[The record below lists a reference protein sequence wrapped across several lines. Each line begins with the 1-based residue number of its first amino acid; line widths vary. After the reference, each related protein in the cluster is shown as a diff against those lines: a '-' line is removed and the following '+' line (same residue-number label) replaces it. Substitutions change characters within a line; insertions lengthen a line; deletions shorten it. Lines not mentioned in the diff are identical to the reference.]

1 VSDPLPVTNPRI
13 KAPIAVIVSRFP
25 LINEAYIIREINELE
40 RQGQPVLLLP
50 VTIESAQVMHEEAKP
65 WLGRALHTPLLSW
78 TIVAEN
84 LRQLVQHPATFF
96 GIIWGILRPIFFH
109 PRATL
114 KNLAVFPKAVH
125 LATLLPQHGVEH
137 IHSYFAGHTATMAYV
152 ISRFSHLTYSF
163 TVHGP
168 DVFVRRPLLREKIRR
183 AKFIRSVST
192 FNKAFLTGLY
202 PEVTG
207 DKIEVVHIGVKPAVY
222 RREDERAERR
232 EGTIQLLT
240 VAGLTPFKGMIYL
253 VEACGRLRREGV
265 SFECRIVG
273 DGPLRE
279 EIAERVKELGLSDSV
294 QLLGSQPQHVV
305 ARLMGEC
312 DIFVLPSIIA
322 PDGQMDGVP
331 IPLIEAM
338 ATARPVIGAAISGIP
353 ELIGHDT
360 HGLLVDSTNPE
371 QLAAVISRLAADR
384 ELRDRLGQ
392 AARER
397 VERHFNVTS
406 TVADLIAL
414 FDRRIEAGYEPAEH
428 LSSIDWTALG
438 VHAVSVLR
446 THERRDS
453 SVAEVITAGGDR
465 PRELI
470 VKKQKGRPG
479 ESRPPVERALHEYRV
494 LERLFARLPESNNGV
509 SCTVPRPLQ
518 LNQPHAALVMERAQ
532 GRSLEDLIIRLR
544 GSAPE
549 RLIEPVRYAGAW
561 LRELQ
566 KVTSREAV
574 GSERLA
580 SLLVEALDDLKL
592 AAAADP
598 PLRLQRPAID
608 GKLHRVA
615 DIIAA
620 NPPSL
625 VGTHGDYWPGNLF
638 ASENRVEVIDFEGF
652 GEGLP
657 LEDVAYFLVHL
668 ELYFSRPVIRRQ
680 LSRLSTAFLE
690 GYSDGQ
696 RVDGELLKLM
706 TAAKALR
713 ILSSGL
719 AAGRGDLRNWW
730 RRRVVRNIISR
741 TLQ

>member
-1 VSDPLPVTNPRI
+1 VSDPQPATNPRI

-25 LINEAYIIREINELE
+25 LINEAYILREINELE
-40 RQGQPVLLLP
+40 QQGQPVLLLP
-50 VTIESAQVMHEEAKP
+50 LFRESADVMHEEARP
-65 WLGRALHTPLLSW
+65 WLDRGLHTPLLSW
-78 TIVAEN
+78 PVVAEN
-84 LRQLVQHPATFF
+84 FRQMFRRPATYF
-96 GIIWGILRPIFFH
+96 GILFGILRRIFFH

-114 KNLAVFPKAVH
+114 RNLAVFPKAVH
-125 LATLLPQHGVEH
+125 LARLLPAHGVEH
-137 IHSYFAGHTATMAYV
+137 LHSYFAGHTATIAYV
-152 ISRFSHLTYSF
+152 ISRFSQLTYSF

-168 DVFVRRPLLREKIRR
+168 DVFVRRPLLREKIGR

-192 FNKAFLTGLY
+192 FNKAFLIGLY

-207 DKIEVVHIGVKPAVY
+207 DKIEVVHIGVDPDVY
-222 RREDERAERR
+222 RRADERSEHP
-232 EGTIQLLT
+232 EGILQLLS
-240 VAGLTPFKGMIYL
+240 VAGLNPFKGMIYL
-253 VEACGRLRREGV
+253 VEACGRLQRDGV

-279 EIAERVKELGLSDSV
+279 EITERINELGLRDSV
-294 QLLGSQPQHVV
+294 KLLGSQPQHVV
-305 ARLMGEC
+305 ARLMGAC
-312 DIFVLPSIIA
+312 DIFVLPSMIA

-331 IPLIEAM
+331 IALIEGM

-353 ELIGHDT
+353 ELIRHGT

-371 QLAAVISRLAADR
+371 QLAETISRLAGDS
-384 ELRDRLGQ
+384 ELRDRLGL

-397 VERHFNVTS
+397 VDRYFNVTT
-406 TVADLIAL
+406 TVSNLIAL
-414 FDRRIEAGYEPAEH
+414 FDRRIEPSSEPAEH
-428 LSSIDWTALG
+428 LTAIDWNALD
-438 VHAVSVLR
+438 VRAVSVLR

-453 SVAEVITAGGDR
+453 SVAEVITAGER

-470 VKKQKGRPG
+470 VKKQKGRSG
-479 ESRPPVERALHEYRV
+479 ESRPPVERALHEFNV
-494 LERLFARLPESNNGV
+494 MERLHALLPESDNGV
-509 SCTVPRPLQ
+509 SYAVPRPLQ
-518 LNQPHAALVMERAQ
+518 LNQLHAALVMERAH
-532 GRSLEDLIIRLR
+532 GASLEDLILQLR

-561 LRELQ
+561 LREMQ
-566 KVTSREAV
+566 QATSREAD
-574 GSERLA
+574 GSDRLA
-580 SLLVEALDDLKL
+580 SLLDESLHDLEL

-598 PLRLQRPAID
+598 RLRLQRPAIER
-608 GKLHRVA
+608 KLHGIADHVA
-615 DIIAA
+615 S

-657 LEDVAYFLVHL
+657 LEDVAYFMVHL
-668 ELYFSRPVIRRQ
+668 ELYFSRPVVRRQ
-680 LSRLSTAFLE
+680 LTRLSTAFIE
-690 GYSDGQ
+690 EYGNGQ
-696 RVDGELLKLM
+696 RVDDELLKLM

-719 AAGRGDLRNWW
+719 AAGGGDLRNWW